1 MTEIG
6 RWIDHVGERI
16 RDDGIVAVKQPDIF
30 SQARL
35 TKYRKDF
42 EGEMSKELSTFN
54 LVLSARIAR
63 MDAATTTSTTQLGAS
78 LAPSGA
84 HVTVPQATLPT
95 FGSGASLDPSAGPFG
110 KLAVGQGSG
119 NLGLEPTVYLDEK
132 KRFLDHLNEIRRLS
146 IGPDQSDSA
155 GYGLY
160 LMRLPVSITPGE
172 CTYHG
177 HGADLAVTVEH
188 EFGKSFLPS
197 TIRNLVVNDLVAQLG
212 PVIYEVIRNGTLD
225 KIDKAQ
231 AQVTA
236 LEAELATKRKERS
249 RVIKKLVND
258 LLAQVRVVID
268 ATKAVRIKQRQKE
281 LRANKQ
287 QEPPGLA
294 TRYVPTDVNFTSGL
308 KEFLVAAE
316 RSAHFITRVPAQGQ
330 CPVASPTDPTI
341 PAAVADRL
349 EALHRAL
356 KELRRVKSDIAD
368 NLDPFIQDLE
378 TKIPK
383 VRGGDL
389 TAVSDDET
397 VGNIQLAVSL
407 LLSNAYVVQDGQL
420 RYCPA
425 ILSDFYGAL
434 YESALQDDVGMLDAA
449 TGADPT
455 QQKQITKPLAAG
467 KVQLSELTAQL
478 VTNKRD
484 ILDLVSR
491 SLPSTR
497 NPKQSYPISPREVP
511 DFFLGENLILIAKDA
526 QGAMLTKTPRATD
539 VRSYLRQS
547 LYIAFDAMS
556 KQVDATSQP
565 PLLDQMLMDQI
576 LQAVLGRQFGD
587 GKNESNSPLHSLQ
600 NILFT
605 NLQQSQ
611 ANIARRPIGA
621 LCWAVAID
629 TVLLDQALREDVHKV
644 LSDKGANCPDVS
656 GLRFYIPTTE
666 EVHTIFQE
674 YVRLKWPIL
683 TFALDPVVDQQNLAD
698 SANLK
703 RDLQLAVAFAFS
715 TGQINF
721 NQANSFRRQIE
732 QQSDTIALNRTV
744 VAYAHGESMFGFRF
758 APRFQ
763 NPPNERTNFGVIA
776 HQLISGGPGPDYGTK
791 KSKLEPGIRELTA
804 VLLVPEFLQTVRLE
818 TAGNWFRLTDPEH
831 LVIPTPR
838 MLEQSR
844 KVQEL
849 KQSVG
854 QACNAQNY
862 RPGDLRNLE
871 AKIKNLDAMLPLQTR
886 VVSLPFENQAT
897 GFELFSEGESAM
909 VPELAGFEG
918 VDTVPTD
925 KQVSLFIF
933 GRYFSIHETRVIVS
947 GLPLTPSGPTTT
959 QGNTSQ
965 STTQTSTPGQFDV
978 VSREVLQVNILANGL
993 PTVTIDGKSY
1003 LELRVATPAGISNA
1017 VLIPVKSA
1025 DSSASKI
1032 AFDLNSDSQELDV
1045 FYQWSKSNLIA
1056 TQDPGSV
1063 DKNPLHIA
1071 WSAPTGMAPKT
1082 LQATFS
1088 GTIGTQTLTF
1098 SLPANSGTKDDY
1110 SVDRQQVVL
1119 NLFQRLQDFVSPGSQ
1134 LPASLPLS
1142 ITVQPYIPLDAM
1154 GYRVQTKPM
1163 SLSTQLTVKFVFNS
1177 TGKNAMQGVNLIP
1190 PPAPPKQAAAHP
1202 SASPYDD
1209 GEAAAGSA
1217 GRDGALIR
1225 TAQAGPG
1232 LPMQLPG
1239 PISNLFSGSQ
1249 PPLPAPLT
1257 SPAIP
1262 TALTPA
1268 GAQQALVSLGQALA
1282 ADGSRQ
1288 ASAVPGSN
1296 QPTQP
1301 QLPPIVMAPSQV
1313 VVVPSPPATKARS
1326 HSRLLRFLDHSRNNQ
1341 AAAPGQ

>member
-1 MTEIG
+1 M
-6 RWIDHVGERI
+6 
-16 RDDGIVAVKQPDIF
+16 
-30 SQARL
+30 
-35 TKYRKDF
+35 
-42 EGEMSKELSTFN
+42 
-54 LVLSARIAR
+54 
-63 MDAATTTSTTQLGAS
+63 
-78 LAPSGA
+78 
-84 HVTVPQATLPT
+84 PQATLPT

-172 CTYHG
+172 CTYQG
-177 HGADLAVTVEH
+177 HGADLSVTVEH
-188 EFGKSFLPS
+188 EFGKAFLPS

-249 RVIKKLVND
+249 QVIKELVAD
-258 LLAQVRVVID
+258 LLAKVRVVID
-268 ATKAVRIKQRQKE
+268 ARKAVRIKQKQKE

-294 TRYVPTDVNFTSGL
+294 TRYEPTDANFAFG
-308 KEFLVAAE
+308 FLPVPAKLF
-316 RSAHFITRVPAQGQ
+316 AHFITRVPAQGQ

-349 EALHRAL
+349 ETLHRAL

-420 RYCPA
+420 PNCPA

-497 NPKQSYPISPREVP
+497 NPKQSYPISSREIP
-511 DFFLGENLILIAKDA
+511 DFFLRNNLILLAEDA
-526 QGAMLTKTPRATD
+526 QRAMLTKTPRATE
-539 VRSYLRQS
+539 VRNYLRQT

-556 KQVDATSQP
+556 KPVDDGTQP

-576 LQAVLGRQFGD
+576 LQAVLGRKFGEGQD
-587 GKNESNSPLHSLQ
+587 EPNSPLHSLQ
-600 NILFT
+600 NVLFT

-862 RPGDLRNLE
+862 RLGDLRNLE

-1045 FYQWSKSNLIA
+1045 FYQWSKSNL
-1056 TQDPGSV
+1056 
-1063 DKNPLHIA
+1063 
-1071 WSAPTGMAPKT
+1071 
-1082 LQATFS
+1082 
-1088 GTIGTQTLTF
+1088 
-1098 SLPANSGTKDDY
+1098 
-1110 SVDRQQVVL
+1110 
-1119 NLFQRLQDFVSPGSQ
+1119 
-1134 LPASLPLS
+1134 
-1142 ITVQPYIPLDAM
+1142 
-1154 GYRVQTKPM
+1154 
-1163 SLSTQLTVKFVFNS
+1163 
-1177 TGKNAMQGVNLIP
+1177 
-1190 PPAPPKQAAAHP
+1190 
-1202 SASPYDD
+1202 